1 MKNGNKIRESTSRK
15 VFLAVNALLL
25 GLIGFCCLAPMWHVF
40 CCSISNPGELARSG
54 GFHLLPIAPLSF
66 DGYRAVFGYRNI
78 LIGYMNTIFYVVFGV
93 ALNLALTIPC
103 AYVLSRKRFLS
114 ANAVMMI
121 MVFTM
126 LFSGGL
132 IPTYLVFV
140 KLGLIDTRLSILLCT
155 AFNTFNMV
163 ILRTAFLG
171 IPDALEESA
180 RLDGANDLQILVRII
195 LPLSKASV
203 AVITLFVAV
212 GIWNS
217 WFTSAIYLMDRGKWP
232 IQLFL
237 REVLIN
243 NSQKSLE
250 AGVKASAESL
260 ATLVKYAITIVATLP
275 ILCIYPFV
283 QRHFVKGVMIGS
295 VKG

>member
-1 MKNGNKIRESTSRK
+1 MKSGNRIRESRSRRI
-15 VFLAVNALLL
+15 FLAVNAVLL
-25 GLIGFCCLAPMWHVF
+25 GVIGFCCLAPMWHVF
-40 CCSISNPGELARSG
+40 CCSISNPSALARSG
-54 GFHLLPIAPLSF
+54 GFHLIPIAPFSF
-66 DGYRAVFGYRNI
+66 AGYEAVFGYRNI
-78 LIGYMNTIFYVVFGV
+78 LIGYMNTLFYVVFGV

-103 AYVLSRKRFLS
+103 AYVLSRKRFQPAS
-114 ANAVMMI
+114 AVMMF

-140 KLGLIDTRLSILLCT
+140 KLNLIDTRMAILLCT

-163 ILRTAFLG
+163 ILRTSFLG

-180 RLDGANDLQILVRII
+180 RLDGANDMQILVRII

-217 WFTSAIYLMDRGKWP
+217 WFTAAIYLMNRNKWP

-260 ATLVKYAITIVATLP
+260 QTLVKYAITVVATLP

-295 VKG
+295 IKG